1 MEIDII
7 NKATKFF
14 CIVLFALTACT
25 SQREDN
31 YLESDFIDS
40 LLISKFDSLY
50 TYPTK
55 IRKELNK
62 VQKTLKD
69 SMPYYKA
76 ELFAAY
82 CQYLEG
88 QADSALN
95 TNQRV
100 LDFCNGRPERAAME
114 GMGWNHRSVM
124 LDGLNQ
130 RDSSIACLHHAYQAM
145 YRTNDRREL
154 ENICINLADAYR
166 LKGDLP
172 QASKFYRK
180 ALWVVDSLH
189 SKRVRFS
196 IYLGL
201 AQTYTELHNF
211 PLAHHYFDIA
221 EQVPEQRLE
230 YERFTFHNS
239 KGNCFYHEEKY
250 TEALPCFQQA
260 YQVVQKF
267 RQPSLNALVETN
279 LGEIFTLIAN
289 YDSAHYYLDKVEA
302 FYKSTPT
309 ANEEYIFYA
318 NSLQAALALRENN
331 LAKANY
337 YLSQPYNRQRI
348 GLPSIYLHNKR
359 FMEYYA
365 QKKDFAKAYEYR
377 VIVEKYD
384 DSIRNIRNVNNIHE
398 IDYRY
403 NQDTTLM
410 RRDIIIANDRV
421 QLSQQHTTLL
431 FVLALL
437 VIAVLLGILSF
448 IHIRRK
454 NERKYNRQMSIVTQL
469 RMENV
474 RNRVSPHYIFNIL
487 NTIMPTFKQYSELA
501 HPLQLLI
508 QVLRGNLLISDKIA
522 VELREE
528 IELVKNYI
536 ELSRATNPHTA
547 RIEWNIDKQVPLET
561 WIPSMCIQ
569 IPVENALK
577 YAFDPEYDEKNLLS
591 ISVSQGVNNLI
602 IHIEDNGNGYNP
614 GEHAQSQRGTGNG
627 LKMLFRTI
635 ELLNSKNTE
644 KITFDIRNIAH
655 NEPSRHGTIVHIVIP
670 FNYQFKF

>member
-1 MEIDII
+1 MEIDIF
-7 NKATKFF
+7 NKAAKFF
-14 CIVLFALTACT
+14 CILLFALTACT
-25 SQREDN
+25 PQRENN
-31 YLESDFIDS
+31 YFESDSIESFM
-40 LLISKFDSLY
+40 ISRFDSIY
-50 TYPTK
+50 THPAK
-55 IRKELNK
+55 IREELK
-62 VQKTLKD
+62 KAQHVVKD
-69 SMPYYKA
+69 SMLYYRT

-82 CQYLEG
+82 CQYLQGE
-88 QADSALN
+88 ADSALKA
-95 TNQRV
+95 NQAV
-100 LDFCNGRPERAAME
+100 LDFCRRHPERAAME
-114 GMGWNHRSVM
+114 GMCWNHRYVM
-124 LDGLNQ
+124 LDGINQ
-130 RDSSIACLHHAYQAM
+130 RDSAIACLHHAYQAM

-172 QASKFYRK
+172 QASRFYRK

-189 SKRVRFS
+189 SKRVKFS

-230 YERFTFHNS
+230 YEKFTFYNS
-239 KGNCFYHEEKY
+239 KGNCLYHEEKY
-250 TEALPCFQQA
+250 AEALPCFQQA
-260 YQVVQKF
+260 YQIVKKF
-267 RQPSLNALVETN
+267 QQPSLNALVETN
-279 LGEIFTLIAN
+279 LGEIFTLTGR
-289 YDSAHYYLDKVEA
+289 YDSAHYYLDKAQA
-302 FYKSTPT
+302 FYQSTPT

-331 LAKANY
+331 LAEANH
-337 YLSQPYNRQRI
+337 YLSRPYNPQHI
-348 GLPSIYLHNKR
+348 GLSSIYLHNKR

-377 VIVEKYD
+377 LAVEKYD

-403 NQDTTLM
+403 NQDTTLL

-421 QLSQQHTTLL
+421 QLSQQRTTLL
-431 FVLALL
+431 FVVALL
-437 VIAVLLGILSF
+437 VIAILLAILSF

-454 NERKYNRQMSIVTQL
+454 NEQKYNRQMSIVTQL

-474 RNRVSPHYIFNIL
+474 RNRVSPHYVFNIL
-487 NTIMPTFKQYSELA
+487 NIIMPTFKQYSELA

-508 QVLRGNLLISDKIA
+508 QVLRGNLVISDKIA

-536 ELSRATNPHTA
+536 ELSRATNPQTV
-547 RIEWNIDKQVPLET
+547 RTEWNIDEQVPPET

-577 YAFDPEYDEKNLLS
+577 YAFNPEYNEQNLLS
-591 ISVSQGVNNLI
+591 VSISKGANDLI

-614 GEHAQSQRGTGNG
+614 GEHTQSKRGTGNG

-644 KITFDIRNIAH
+644 KIRFDIRNIAH
-655 NEPSRHGTIVHIVIP
+655 SNPSQHGTIVHIVIP